1 MPTKTKKRE
10 DNRRCWAFY
19 LSSLWLRI
27 SWPTMRMSCRSVKIE
42 CNILKYVRPCGTFNH
57 LYGDEIFRLPKP
69 RLVDGAAK
77 VPGTDG
83 QKMSKSYGNTIEVFE
98 DLPAQ
103 KKKIMRI
110 TTDSRP
116 MEEPK
121 DPQQDHLYQL
131 LSLVGSEKEVAEMRE
146 LYRRGGFGY
155 GDVKKAV
162 VVAAKEA
169 FAAARERRFELESNP
184 SKIDEILAVGAERAR
199 TAAGDVL
206 ERAREACGLRG
217 ASTRRRNK

>member
-1 MPTKTKKRE
+1 MAADILAYDADVVPVGE
-10 DNRRCWAFY
+10 DQVQH
-19 LSSLWLRI
+19 I
-27 SWPTMRMSCRSVKIE
+27 EVCRD
-42 CNILKYVRPCGTFNH
+42 LAGTFNH
-57 LYGDEIFRLPKP
+57 LYGDTIFRLPKP

-83 QKMSKSYGNTIEVFE
+83 QKMSKSYENTIEVFE

-110 TTDSRP
+110 TTDSRS

-131 LSLVGSEKEVAEMRE
+131 FSLVGAEKEVVEMAE

-155 GDVKKAV
+155 GEVKKAV
-162 VVAAKEA
+162 VAAAKEA
-169 FAAARERRFELESNP
+169 FVAARERRCELESNP
-184 SKIDEILAVGAERAR
+184 SRIDEILAVGAERAR
-199 TAAGDVL
+199 IVAGNVL

-217 ASTRRRNK
+217 SSTRGRKQ

>member
-1 MPTKTKKRE
+1 MAADILAYDADVVPVGE
-10 DNRRCWAFY
+10 DQVQH
-19 LSSLWLRI
+19 I
-27 SWPTMRMSCRSVKIE
+27 EVCRD
-42 CNILKYVRPCGTFNH
+42 LAGTFNH
-57 LYGDEIFRLPKP
+57 LYGDGIFRLPKP

-131 LSLVGSEKEVAEMRE
+131 LSLVGSEKEVADMRE

-162 VVAAKEA
+162 VAAAKEA
-169 FAAARERRFELESNP
+169 FAAARERRLELESNP
-184 SKIDEILAVGAERAR
+184 SKVDEILAVGAERAR
-199 TAAGDVL
+199 AVAGNVL

-217 ASTRRRNK
+217 SSARGRYQ